1 MALSTEFC
9 KTDDSNLADLAAL
22 LDKSWSAIAALIL
35 RLNP

>member
-1 MALSTEFC
+1 MAVSTAFC
-9 KTDDSNLADLAAL
+9 KKDGSNLADLAAL